1 MKNKAD
7 ISKVGKYGFT
17 KDGVVEYPAKWLKTK
32 FGYKDIF
39 IAPHHPMYNTIKHY
53 GKYEEIDEVVIE
65 RMRETD

>member
-1 MKNKAD
+1 MDKTGTY
-7 ISKVGKYGFT
+7 IST
-17 KDGVVEYPAKWLKTK
+17 KDGVVREPDKWLKTK

-53 GKYEEIDEVVIE
+53 RKYEEIDEVVIE